1 MKKRLPPL
9 NWLRAFEAS
18 ARHLNFTQAAA
29 ELHMTQAAISQQ
41 IKGLE
46 AQLGTSLFKRLPRG
60 LKLTDAGQS
69 YIPGVRESIERLA
82 MITDEVFGKE
92 RSRTLTVKV
101 NLVFFN
107 TWLAPRL
114 SSFREQHPEIG
125 LRFTSNIWIGDA
137 DKDADVEIRYGKG
150 IWPGYTSN
158 QLTWDEL
165 FPVCSPELVGG
176 EVSPED
182 PPTKPRQLSDHTL
195 LHVMGYE
202 EGWAFWLN
210 QFGYYS
216 IDPSQGI
223 HFDSSITTM
232 EMAALGHGIMLGRT
246 SLVTNMVDSERL
258 VAPFDES
265 IASSENFFLATP
277 VNQHIHPHVEA
288 FRYWLI
294 SQAESETVTAD

>member
-101 NLVFFN
+101 NLVF
-107 TWLAPRL
+107 
-114 SSFREQHPEIG
+114 
-125 LRFTSNIWIGDA
+125 
-137 DKDADVEIRYGKG
+137 
-150 IWPGYTSN
+150 
-158 QLTWDEL
+158 LT
-165 FPVCSPELVGG
+165 
-176 EVSPED
+176 
-182 PPTKPRQLSDHTL
+182 
-195 LHVMGYE
+195 
-202 EGWAFWLN
+202 
-210 QFGYYS
+210 
-216 IDPSQGI
+216 
-223 HFDSSITTM
+223 
-232 EMAALGHGIMLGRT
+232 HG
-246 SLVTNMVDSERL
+246 
-258 VAPFDES
+258 
-265 IASSENFFLATP
+265 
-277 VNQHIHPHVEA
+277 
-288 FRYWLI
+288 
-294 SQAESETVTAD
+294 